1 MRKDNLTRQ
10 GVRDLNRVG
19 PPPKK
24 PRTDL
29 RQQVCGHLRIWHQ
42 DLGAGRKS
50 RNCDDCG
57 LYEEIEPTTE
67 ESQTYERITTAS
79 QQHRRG

>member
-10 GVRDLNRVG
+10 GVRNLDRIG
-19 PPPKK
+19 PTPKK

-57 LYEEIEPTTE
+57 MYEEIEPTTE
-67 ESQTYERITTAS
+67 ESCSHERTTTS
-79 QQHRRG
+79 QHHRRV